1 MSGKANQDLASPN
14 VVLFVASGVAKKR
27 AVSKMRR
34 AHLLILVAWLLHAAA
49 WFLPVVKDMATFPS
63 ELPGWEAFR
72 AASGAVWPYEGI
84 HFNSGF
90 SAVLATVSAVATVV
104 FIFGSPWVVLRG
116 SHSLGRASAW
126 ATATAFIVNAHW
138 YVLFGR
144 DRSDL
149 RIGYFLWWFSFLL
162 LAIGLFDLAG
172 RPRAE
177 FKKSQA
183 ATNE

>member
-1 MSGKANQDLASPN
+1 
-14 VVLFVASGVAKKR
+14 
-27 AVSKMRR
+27 MRR

-63 ELPGWEAFR
+63 RLPGWEAFR
-72 AASGAVWPYEGI
+72 VASGTVWPYEGV
-84 HFNSGF
+84 HFASAF
-90 SAVLATVSAVATVV
+90 FAVLATLSAVATVL

-116 SHSLGRASAW
+116 SHSLRLAFAW
-126 ATATAFIVNAHW
+126 AAATAFIVNAHW
-138 YVLFGR
+138 CVLFGS

-172 RPRAE
+172 RHRAE
-177 FKKSQA
+177 FKESQA